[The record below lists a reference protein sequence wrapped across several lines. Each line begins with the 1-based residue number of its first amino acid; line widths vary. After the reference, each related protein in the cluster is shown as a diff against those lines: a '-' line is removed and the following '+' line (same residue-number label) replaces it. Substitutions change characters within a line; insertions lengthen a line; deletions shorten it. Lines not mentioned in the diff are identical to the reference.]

1 MAGRKEP
8 ASSGA
13 RAKHGKT
20 NAANKKSRPKTG
32 PAPPSPQETE
42 DGPGQ
47 KRTVSPEERRRQQR
61 VLDVFRH
68 AFSDVLSSPSFTD
81 TLQSVKQAL
90 YDRDFARAFGR
101 PEHLEVYAARWS
113 PTRALCYASVFERI
127 RDHLQSLSCP
137 VPDDSTV
144 PRQGVRQQHGGDEGA
159 PPLAHDLPIPPRQLN
174 VLSIGGG
181 AAELVALGAFLG
193 RQPSSSPSSP
203 PMSGAI
209 TLLDSGPW
217 EAVVTRLTEALTT
230 PPPIS
235 KYASEAVKQA
245 SAAAMVPPSR
255 LAASFLRQDAL
266 ALDRSTLPPVLGA
279 APLLVTLLF
288 TLNELFTAGGLRQT
302 TTLLLNLTA
311 AVPAGSLLL
320 VVDSPGSYSETAVGR
335 EAKRYPMHWLLDRVL
350 LATRDEP
357 VGGRRWAK
365 LESHESLWFRL
376 AGDQGGGGLDYP
388 IALENMRYQMHL
400 YKAEDANQDG
410 EEEDEEAKAGDRDKD
425 DD

>member
-1 MAGRKEP
+1 MVGRKG

-13 RAKHGKT
+13 KPKTGKT
-20 NAANKKSRPKTG
+20 SAANTKSRPKKG
-32 PAPPSPQETE
+32 PAALSSKETE
-42 DGPGQ
+42 DGRGQ
-47 KRTVSPEERRRQQR
+47 KRTISPEERKRQQR

-68 AFSDVLSSPSFTD
+68 AFSEVLSSPSFTD

-90 YDRDFARAFGR
+90 YDRDFARAFGN
-101 PEHLEVYAARWS
+101 PEYLEVYAARWS
-113 PTRALCYASVFERI
+113 PTRALCYASVLERI

-137 VPDDSTV
+137 APNNTV
-144 PRQGVRQQHGGDEGA
+144 QNQEVHQNGGDEGE
-159 PPLAHDLPIPPRQLN
+159 PLAHDPLTPRQLN
-174 VLSIGGG
+174 IFSIGGG
-181 AAELVALGAFLG
+181 AAELVALGAFLSH
-193 RQPSSSPSSP
+193 QPSSSSSSYP
-203 PMSGAI
+203 PLSGAI

-217 EAVVTRLTEALTT
+217 EAVVTKLTEALTT

-235 KYASEAVKQA
+235 KYASEAAKLA
-245 SAAAMVPPSR
+245 NAAMVPPSR
-255 LAASFLRQDAL
+255 FAASVLRQDAF
-266 ALDRSTLPPVLGA
+266 ALDRSSLPAVLGA

-288 TLNELFTAGGLRQT
+288 TLNELFTAGGLRRT

-311 AVPAGSLLL
+311 AVPVGSLLL
-320 VVDSPGSYSETAVGR
+320 VVDSPGSYSEAAVGK

-376 AGDQGGGGLDYP
+376 AGEQGGGLDYP

-400 YKAEDANQDG
+400 YRAEDANQD
-410 EEEDEEAKAGDRDKD
+410 EDEEKEEGDGDKND
-425 DD
+425 D